1 MSMLQNSPC
10 FTSDSQPAGLYIH
23 IPFCLRKCPYCDFYS
38 ITDLSLQPAFLD
50 ALVSE
55 MNMTRESTKVFDT
68 LYIGGGTP
76 SVLDIKAIDNIIKTA
91 HQCFNITSNAEITM
105 EINPGTVTLEKLKE
119 YRKASVNR
127 INIGVQSFNHAH
139 LDFLKRIHSE
149 KEARMAV
156 KWAQK
161 SGYENIGID
170 LIYGIPGQTALS
182 WLKDLHSAVE
192 CHPQHLSCYMLSF
205 EPGTTMH
212 KDLKNSVF
220 NPLPDHLVCELFET
234 TQSVLNANEY
244 VQYEISNFAREVI
257 DKSGIK
263 SAQSNISQHN
273 SKYWNFSPYIGLGPS
288 AHSFIEPQRFW
299 NYSNVKTY
307 IQELSTGRLP
317 RAGKESLSREQLMIE
332 AVFLGLRQA
341 KGIDVEAFEKKFGV
355 NFEKMHAE
363 TIADLGEKGL
373 MEFSK
378 DRCALTPKGM
388 LYLDSIATQFI

>member
-1 MSMLQNSPC
+1 MSILQDSPC
-10 FTSDSQPAGLYIH
+10 YTSDSHPAGLYIH

-55 MNMTRESTKVFDT
+55 MKMTCKLDKVFDT

-76 SVLDIKAIDNIIKTA
+76 SVLDEKAIDNIIKTA
-91 HQCFNITSNAEITM
+91 HQCFNITTNAEITM

-119 YRKASVNR
+119 YRKAGVNR
-127 INIGVQSFNHAH
+127 INIGVQSFNAAH

-149 KEARMAV
+149 KEAQMAV

-170 LIYGIPGQTALS
+170 LIYGIPNQTTS
-182 WLKDLHSAVE
+182 TWLKDLHSAVE

-205 EPGTTMH
+205 EPGTPMH

-220 NPLPDHLVCELFET
+220 NPLPDQLVCELFEI

-244 VQYEISNFAREVI
+244 VQYEISNFAHEVI
-257 DKSGIK
+257 DESGIK
-263 SAQSNISQHN
+263 SAQSNISRHN
-273 SKYWNFSPYIGLGPS
+273 SKYWDFSPYIGLGPS

-307 IQELSTGRLP
+307 IQKLSMGRLP
-317 RAGKESLSREQLMIE
+317 RAGKESLSRAQLMIE
-332 AVFLGLRQA
+332 AVYLGLRQA
-341 KGIDVEAFEKKFGV
+341 KGIDVDAFDKKFGV
-355 NFEKMHAE
+355 NFEKIHAE
-363 TIADLGEKGL
+363 TIADLEKKGL
-373 MEFSK
+373 MESSK
-378 DRCALTPKGM
+378 NHFALTPRGM
-388 LYLDSIATQFI
+388 LYLDSIATMFV